1 MELARKE
8 MEEEEKIVV
17 EKENFRLIPSP
28 NLLALPEVEDDS
40 ENTTQP
46 MNEWA
51 RLMINGVDSII
62 MMVNWAV
69 ITNRVR
75 EANEVKG
82 YGWLIVMMAAY
93 FLYLMLKFKVMVPR
107 SRFFQR
113 FISNEGSFMVEYSQ
127 VAQLKN
133 LLMFCV
139 VFHVS
144 C

>member
-1 MELARKE
+1 M
-8 MEEEEKIVV
+8 V
-17 EKENFRLIPSP
+17 LISFCVYVL
-28 NLLALPEVEDDS
+28 NR
-40 ENTTQP
+40 
-46 MNEWA
+46 NEWA